1 MIEGRNQLQ
10 CGSQSRAGPVHGRWL
25 HLLDQPIPPRLQIA
39 DGKQPHG
46 FTREHSRQ
54 VVLHSGCATEMLS
67 AALQVA
73 LIRGDRVGDG
83 QGFVARRAGLATGQ
97 RLGDITRLVEC
108 EYVDAVRI
116 FKIVSLG
123 KTLGPVG
130 TVTVSGLDHPPAIA
144 FVSSEEEH
152 DPTCE

>member
-1 MIEGRNQLQ
+1 
-10 CGSQSRAGPVHGRWL
+10 
-25 HLLDQPIPPRLQIA
+25 
-39 DGKQPHG
+39 
-46 FTREHSRQ
+46 
-54 VVLHSGCATEMLS
+54 MLS

-73 LIRGDRVGDG
+73 LICGDRVGDG
-83 QGFVARRAGLATGQ
+83 QGFVARRAGLTTGQ

-123 KTLGPVG
+123 KTLGPVS

-144 FVSSEEEH
+144 FVPSEEEH